1 MGEVLTNVYLQERD
15 KAKKMLEREKKN
27 FNETLKEYEQQYKTL
42 RQQLS
47 DQQSAGSFT
56 IFFKHL
62 NLHNFTAD
70 KKTVLKLRKAHYFS

>member
-56 IFFKHL
+56 IFF
-62 NLHNFTAD
+62 F
-70 KKTVLKLRKAHYFS
+70 KL